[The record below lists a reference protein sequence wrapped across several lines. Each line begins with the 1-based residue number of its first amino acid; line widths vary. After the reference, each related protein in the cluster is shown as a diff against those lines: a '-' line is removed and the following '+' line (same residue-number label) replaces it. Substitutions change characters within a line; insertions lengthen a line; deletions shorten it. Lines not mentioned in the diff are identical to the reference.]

1 MHAAAAMRHAGCPV
15 SAHSNASAS
24 ASGSLVMRAA
34 VARSAAAPLTVE
46 RVSLRAPRPEEVLVR
61 LVATGMCHTD
71 VAVKE
76 RGLCAFPMVLG
87 HEGAGQR

>member
-1 MHAAAAMRHAGCPV
+1 
-15 SAHSNASAS
+15 
-24 ASGSLVMRAA
+24 MRAA
-34 VARSAAAPLTVE
+34 VARSASAPLTVE

-87 HEGAGQR
+87 HEGAGQE